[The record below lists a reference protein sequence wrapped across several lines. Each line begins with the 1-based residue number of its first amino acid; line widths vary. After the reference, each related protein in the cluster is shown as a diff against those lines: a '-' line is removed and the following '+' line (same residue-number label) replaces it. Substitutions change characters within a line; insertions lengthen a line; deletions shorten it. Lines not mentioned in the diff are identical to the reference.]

1 MIEQIL
7 PPSVASAESFRRD
20 PADVLLPGENTV
32 TVRANGYRNK
42 EFSAARACA
51 RAAQEQ
57 LALPAVSMSPGL
69 RDAPRWPEGMTG
81 SITYCA
87 GYRAAAVA
95 VTTDIVALGVDAEP
109 NVGLPDDGMLDLVA
123 CGEEREHLESLATS
137 VPGICWDRLL
147 YSAKLSVYKAWFP
160 QARWWLD
167 LKLAEIV
174 IDPYGGMF
182 TAHLLVPG
190 PSVDGVPVTQ
200 MRGRWLASRGLLL
213 TAVVVGAYGP

>member
-7 PPSVASAESFRRD
+7 PPSVASAEAFKRGPFD
-20 PADVLLPGENTV
+20 ALLRGENTV
-32 TVRANGYRNK
+32 TAGANGYRNR

-51 RAAQEQ
+51 QAALEQ

-69 RDAPRWPEGMTG
+69 RDAPRWPEGVIG

-95 VTTDIVALGVDAEP
+95 VTTDVVSLGVDAEP
-109 NVGLPDDGMLDLVA
+109 NDGLPDDGKLDLVA

-160 QARWWLD
+160 QARWWLN
-167 LKLAEIV
+167 LELAEIV
-174 IDPYGGMF
+174 IDPYGGVF

-200 MRGRWLASRGLLL
+200 MRGRWVASRGLLL

>member
-1 MIEQIL
+1 VIEEIL
-7 PPSVASAESFRRD
+7 PPSVASAEAFKCG
-20 PADVLLPGENTV
+20 PADALLPEENTL
-32 TVRANGYRNK
+32 TARANGYRNR

-51 RAAQEQ
+51 QAALEQ
-57 LALPAVSMSPGL
+57 LALPALSMSPGL

-123 CGEEREHLESLATS
+123 CGEEREHLESIATS
-137 VPGICWDRLL
+137 VPGVCWDRLL

-160 QARWWLD
+160 QARWWLN
-167 LKLAEIV
+167 LELAEIV
-174 IDPYGGMF
+174 IDPYGAVF

-200 MRGRWLASRGLLL
+200 IRGRWLASRGLLL